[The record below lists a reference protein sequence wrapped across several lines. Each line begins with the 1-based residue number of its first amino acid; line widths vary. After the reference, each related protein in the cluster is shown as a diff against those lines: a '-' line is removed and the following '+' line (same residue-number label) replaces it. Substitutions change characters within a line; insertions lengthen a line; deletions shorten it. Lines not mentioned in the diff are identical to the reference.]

1 MNEFNHAF
9 DILVEN
15 VKRDLVEGKYFINEW
30 GSYILSDECHVQPTS
45 SGKLAITLYTEA
57 RSLAKELEKR
67 QDLKEAEQ
75 KMEQARTLRAK
86 WGL

>member
-1 MNEFNHAF
+1 MKFNHAF

-15 VKRDLVEGKYFINEW
+15 VERALEEGKYFINDW
-30 GSYILSDECHVQPTS
+30 GTYILSDECHVQPTS
-45 SGKLAITLYTEA
+45 SGKLVITLYAES

-67 QDLKEAEQ
+67 QDLKEADK